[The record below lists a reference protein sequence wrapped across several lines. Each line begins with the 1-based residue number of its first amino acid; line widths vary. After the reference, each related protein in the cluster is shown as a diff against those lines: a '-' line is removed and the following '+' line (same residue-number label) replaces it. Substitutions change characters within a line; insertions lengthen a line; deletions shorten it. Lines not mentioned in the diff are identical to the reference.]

1 MQEKEQKQVEYRRTI
16 QDIEEAK
23 QYLDD
28 YEDWREEAEKD
39 GDSFYEAFDHFQ
51 ADHDVSE
58 NDEEIFYG
66 SVFQEFNEQWQGKSE
81 AVLEHKSEA
90 TKEEKADF
98 SKLSLEERAKLLPPP
113 TSDQMAEL
121 KEYQKR
127 MGYDESKMKSMKYK
141 MKVYDEFL
149 KEYEYRKK
157 HFGVKENIKKKK
169 RDKER

>member
-1 MQEKEQKQVEYRRTI
+1 MQEKEQKQVEYRRTMK
-16 QDIEEAK
+16 DIEEAK
-23 QYLDD
+23 QYIDD
-28 YEDWREEAEKD
+28 YGDWREEAKKG

-66 SVFQEFNEQWQGKSE
+66 SVFQEFNEQWQGK
-81 AVLEHKSEA
+81 KSEVIR
-90 TKEEKADF
+90 EEKVDF

-113 TSDQMAEL
+113 TDDQMAEL

-127 MGYDESKMKSMKYK
+127 MGYDEGKMKSMKYK
-141 MKVYDEFL
+141 MTVYNEFL

-157 HFGVKENIKKKK
+157 HFGVKDNIQKKQ
-169 RDKER
+169 RGRER